1 MISLTQK
8 PALIQSVLSNFAE
21 TEVEIEDVSDSV
33 AQTSKGS
40 ILLLDD
46 DTFLLDMYSN
56 RLKNEGYETIACN
69 SADEALNILRSG
81 TKVNLMLIDII
92 MPVMSGFE
100 FMQTLKEEGLDNDV
114 IKIILSNTSD
124 QTEAIEKG
132 QTFGVS
138 KFMVK
143 AESTPSDV
151 VGLVN
156 RMLD

>member
-8 PALIQSVLSNFAE
+8 PTLIQSVLSNFAE
-21 TEVEIEDVSDSV
+21 TEVEIEEVSDSV

-46 DTFLLDMYSN
+46 DTFLLDMYSK

-92 MPVMSGFE
+92 MPMMSGFE
-100 FMQTLKEEGLDNDV
+100 FMQTLRDENLDKDV
-114 IKIILSNTSD
+114 IKIVLSNTSD
-124 QTEAIEKG
+124 QTQVIKQKLLKKG
-132 QTFGVS
+132 RH
-138 KFMVK
+138 
-143 AESTPSDV
+143 
-151 VGLVN
+151 LVYQN
-156 RMLD
+156 LW